1 MSVTVQAEL
10 AAAAEAIERHRNRIT
25 GLLESTPG
33 LSADLASAMYEI
45 ERSLLGVH
53 RLVVR
58 AEKIS
63 RQENRSI

>member
-10 AAAAEAIERHRNRIT
+10 AAAAEAVERHRDRIT
-25 GLLESTPG
+25 GLLESTPH
-33 LSADLASAMYEI
+33 LSADLVSAIYEA

-53 RLVVR
+53 RLLMR

-63 RQENRSI
+63 RAENQSL

>member
-10 AAAAEAIERHRNRIT
+10 AAAAEAIERHRHRIT
-25 GLLESTPG
+25 GMLESTPS
-33 LSADLASAMYEI
+33 LSADLSSAMYEI

-53 RLVVR
+53 RLVTR

-63 RQENRSI
+63 RSENRSI

>member
-10 AAAAEAIERHRNRIT
+10 AAAAEAIERHRGRLT
-25 GLLESTPG
+25 GLLESTPNM
-33 LSADLASAMYEI
+33 SADLASAMYEA

-53 RLVVR
+53 RLLIR

-63 RQENRSI
+63 RVENQSL

>member
-10 AAAAEAIERHRNRIT
+10 SAAAEAIERHRNRIT

-33 LSADLASAMYEI
+33 LSADLVSAMYEV

-53 RLVVR
+53 RLVMR

-63 RQENRSI
+63 RAENRSL

>member
-1 MSVTVQAEL
+1 MSVPVQAEL
-10 AAAAEAIERHRNRIT
+10 AAAAEAIERHRQRLT

-33 LSADLASAMYEI
+33 LSADLSSAMYEV

-53 RLVVR
+53 RLVIR

-63 RQENRSI
+63 RNENRSL

>member
-10 AAAAEAIERHRNRIT
+10 AAAAEALERHRTRIT

-63 RQENRSI
+63 REENRSI